1 MVGLPNEKMHH
12 NSAFDSSAPHSG
24 ADAKKCRRNLVSN
37 QPLKHVF
44 LMARF
49 LLNSANFP
57 VTQ

>member
-12 NSAFDSSAPHSG
+12 NSATDSSALHSS
-24 ADAKKCRRNLVSN
+24 ADAKKCRRNLVLN
-37 QPLKHVF
+37 QPLKHLF

-49 LLNSANFP
+49 LLNSAIFP